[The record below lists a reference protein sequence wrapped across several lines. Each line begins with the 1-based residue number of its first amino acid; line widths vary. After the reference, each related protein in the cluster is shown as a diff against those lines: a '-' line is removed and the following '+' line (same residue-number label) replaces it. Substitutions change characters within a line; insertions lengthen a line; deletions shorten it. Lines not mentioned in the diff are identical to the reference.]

1 MTVAAIPN
9 VKSGSLGIHSELD
22 KNISAKPREY
32 LSLNTVAPV
41 LWRAAD
47 RGNMSSAPY
56 FSEGENIPRYK

>member
-41 LWRAAD
+41 P
-47 RGNMSSAPY
+47 GTSKMH
-56 FSEGENIPRYK
+56 SES